1 MSEIETNCIKRC
13 VPLLPSSITRF
24 RNHKAHGIVRAIT
37 LKETIMPTLEQIQ
50 AKLKKL
56 QAQAEAMIAKRAQS
70 VLDDIR
76 KLMETHGLST
86 ADIDAHSST
95 KKPRG
100 RPAGKTS
107 KPGVKAKAKAKAAA
121 KPKLPAKYRNPKTGD
136 TWSGWARPPLW
147 IKDVKDRTKFL
158 IDGHSESHAVATSA
172 TRPASKKAAK
182 KVTAKKA
189 TVKTLSAKAPA
200 KKATAKKAS
209 AKSATAAN
217 VPAEKAAAKKAP
229 VKRAYVK
236 KTSAAKKS
244 ATVAGTTT
252 PAANQDSASAVALT
266 SAI

>member
-1 MSEIETNCIKRC
+1 
-13 VPLLPSSITRF
+13 
-24 RNHKAHGIVRAIT
+24 
-37 LKETIMPTLEQIQ
+37 MPTLEQIQ

-76 KLMETHGLST
+76 KLMEKHGLST
-86 ADIDAHSST
+86 ADIEAHSST

-107 KPGVKAKAKAKAAA
+107 KPGAKAKAKTAA
-121 KPKLPAKYRNPKTGD
+121 KPKLPAKYRNPKTGE

-158 IDGHSESHAVATSA
+158 IDGHSESDAVATSA
-172 TRPASKKAAK
+172 TKPASKKAAK

-189 TVKTLSAKAPA
+189 TVKTPSEKAPA
-200 KKATAKKAS
+200 KKAATKKAS
-209 AKSATAAN
+209 AKSATVAN
-217 VPAEKAAAKKAP
+217 VPAKKAA
-229 VKRAYVK
+229 VKRASAK

-252 PAANQDSASAVALT
+252 PAANQDSASAVAVA

>member
-1 MSEIETNCIKRC
+1 
-13 VPLLPSSITRF
+13 
-24 RNHKAHGIVRAIT
+24 
-37 LKETIMPTLEQIQ
+37 MPTLEQIQ

-76 KLMETHGLST
+76 KLMEKHGLTT

-107 KPGVKAKAKAKAAA
+107 KPGAKAKAAA
-121 KPKLPAKYRNPKTGD
+121 KPKLPAKYRNPKTGE

-158 IDGHSESHAVATSA
+158 IDGHSDSHAVVASA
-172 TRPASKKAAK
+172 TKPASKKAAK

-189 TVKTLSAKAPA
+189 TAKTLSAKAPA
-200 KKATAKKAS
+200 KKAAAKKAS
-209 AKSATAAN
+209 AKSATVAN
-217 VPAEKAAAKKAP
+217 VPAKKAAAKKAP
-229 VKRAYVK
+229 VKRASAK
-236 KTSAAKKS
+236 KASASKKS
-244 ATVAGTTT
+244 ATAASKTT
-252 PAANQDSASAVALT
+252 PAASQDSASAVVVTPAV
-266 SAI
+266 

>member
-1 MSEIETNCIKRC
+1 
-13 VPLLPSSITRF
+13 
-24 RNHKAHGIVRAIT
+24 
-37 LKETIMPTLEQIQ
+37 MPTLEQIQ

-76 KLMETHGLST
+76 SLMEKHGLST
-86 ADIDAHSST
+86 ADIEAHSST

-107 KPGVKAKAKAKAAA
+107 KPGVRAKAKAAA
-121 KPKLPAKYRNPKTGD
+121 KPKLPAKYRNPKTGE

-158 IDGHSESHAVATSA
+158 IDGHSKSDAVATSA
-172 TRPASKKAAK
+172 TKPASKKAAK
-182 KVTAKKA
+182 KVTAKKT
-189 TVKTLSAKAPA
+189 TVKTLSAKPPA
-200 KKATAKKAS
+200 KKAAAKKAS
-209 AKSATAAN
+209 AKSATVAT
-217 VPAEKAAAKKAP
+217 VPVKKAP

-236 KTSAAKKS
+236 KTSAGKKS

-252 PAANQDSASAVALT
+252 PAANQDSASAVAVT